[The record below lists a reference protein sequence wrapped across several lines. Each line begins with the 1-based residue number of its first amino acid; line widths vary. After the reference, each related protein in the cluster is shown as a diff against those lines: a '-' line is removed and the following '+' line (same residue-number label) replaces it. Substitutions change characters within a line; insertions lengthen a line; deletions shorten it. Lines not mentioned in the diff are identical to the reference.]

1 MNEKIQSN
9 TMMTNILATAVSLL
23 WVLFGALQIGIIWAV
38 MGIGVYI
45 TFRILDFADMTTD
58 GSLTLGAAI
67 SATCITLGINPW
79 VSLIVAMI
87 GGALAGAITAA
98 LHTKLGI
105 PGLISGI
112 ITQIGLYSINLH
124 IMGMVSSKDSI
135 WTGVSQGLANIGLR
149 NQPTIYNT
157 FSTAFNIDTSDP
169 HLNTLVGIIV
179 GALVLVAIIILL
191 TLFLKTEKGMALRAT
206 GMNQKMIAAQGVNT
220 DNMMFLGLM
229 LGNALIAL
237 GGGMVAQMQGF
248 ADINTGTGTI
258 AFGLA
263 SVIIGELLFSKRKG
277 ITWQLIAVV
286 IGSIIYRSIIS
297 FVMFLGWPPID
308 LKLVTAVLMVIFL
321 ALPRLQKNM
330 KRKAIADNNDE
341 NKGGI

>member
-1 MNEKIQSN
+1 MDGKIQSD
-9 TMMTNILATAVSLL
+9 TMITRILATGASLL
-23 WVLFGALQIGIIWAV
+23 WVLFGALQIGLVWAV

-67 SATCITLGINPW
+67 SATCITLGVNPW
-79 VSLIVAMI
+79 VSLIIAMI

-105 PGLISGI
+105 PGLIAGI

-124 IMGMVSSKDSI
+124 IMGMVSSKESI
-135 WTGVSQGLANIGLR
+135 WKGVSQGLANIGLR

-157 FSTAFNIDTSDP
+157 FSTAFNVDTSDP

-179 GALVLVAIIILL
+179 SAIILIVIIALL
-191 TLFLKTEKGMALRAT
+191 TIFLKTEKGMALRAT
-206 GMNQKMIAAQGVNT
+206 GMNQKMICALGVNT

-237 GGGMVAQMQGF
+237 GGAMVAQMQGF

-263 SVIIGELLFSKRKG
+263 SVIIGELLFRKKKG

-308 LKLVTAVLMVIFL
+308 LKLVTAVLMVL
-321 ALPRLQKNM
+321 CLSLPLIQDKM
-330 KRKAIADNNDE
+330 KRKAVEDNNDE